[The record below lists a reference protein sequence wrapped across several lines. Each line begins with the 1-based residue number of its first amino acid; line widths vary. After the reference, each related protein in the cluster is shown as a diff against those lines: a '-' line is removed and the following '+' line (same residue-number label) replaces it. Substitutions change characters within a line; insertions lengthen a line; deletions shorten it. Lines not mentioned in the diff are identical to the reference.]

1 MREIKFRFRNKN
13 NGKLEYFCLD
23 ELLWENGPRENI
35 DWSNGQQFTGLHD
48 RNGKEIWEGDV
59 LKWNHQAYEISIS
72 TFHGLRTMWGNDK
85 MCKAYATEGEVIGDI
100 YENPELIK
108 EAL

>member
-35 DWSNGQQFTGLHD
+35 DWSNGQQFTGPHD
-48 RNGKEIWEGDV
+48 KMGEEVWEGD
-59 LKWNHQAYEISIS
+59 I
-72 TFHGLRTMWGNDK
+72 LRTPGDQILVVNVTDLIWGDSK
-85 MCKAYATEGEVIGDI
+85 FHAIGIENCEKIGNI
-100 YENPELIK
+100 YENRELYK
-108 EAL
+108 EAP